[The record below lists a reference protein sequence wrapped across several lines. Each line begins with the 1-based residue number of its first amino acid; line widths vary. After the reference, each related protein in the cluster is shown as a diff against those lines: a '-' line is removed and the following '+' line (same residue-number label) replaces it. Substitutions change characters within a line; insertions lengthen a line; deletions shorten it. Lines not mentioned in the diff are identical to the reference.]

1 MRLKG
6 QTSNTWLLIV
16 GIAVIAVLAVVA
28 YFLLIAAR

>member
-6 QTSNTWLLIV
+6 QTSNAWLLVV
-16 GIAVIAVLAVVA
+16 GIAVVVVLAVLA

>member
-6 QTSNTWLLIV
+6 QTSNTWLLFA
-16 GIAVIAVLAVVA
+16 GIAVIVVLAVLA